1 MKNLVSLKPSLI
13 LRLRW
18 PQELW
23 LQKIPAQQ
31 LFIMAFSTLM
41 ARILLSISCQ
51 KRRRP
56 LMVLSW
62 KVPAGTGFSDPVFIF
77 SGIFFLALSSFVLV
91 TFLSSGVLFFAWLGY
106 GFLRFSLK
114 PIEVLA
120 ALFVFGVFFAALAGV
135 GVFISLV
142 VLGLPLI
149 FSLFLFRTFTKME
162 NFWKTLLGGL
172 IYLTLLFL
180 GLEVVGL
187 GSLTGFVAAVLFLFI
202 FAFLDFG
209 ISRMIGSKKNR

>member
-1 MKNLVSLKPSLI
+1 MI
-13 LRLRW
+13 LTDMMTF
-18 PQELW
+18 
-23 LQKIPAQQ
+23 
-31 LFIMAFSTLM
+31 LFFL
-41 ARILLSISCQ
+41 
-51 KRRRP
+51 
-56 LMVLSW
+56 
-62 KVPAGTGFSDPVFIF
+62 F
-77 SGIFFLALSSFVLV
+77 SGFFFLAVRSFVLV